1 MRVQGLLQ
9 LGMLTSTLTV
19 NLRKGFN
26 CHPSK
31 LLELTSDSI
40 MGAKIKLRYYNQSD
54 SYIQYQQQSKKK
66 KEFKNTIYSDLKT
79 MTYLTIN

>member
-1 MRVQGLLQ
+1 
-9 LGMLTSTLTV
+9 
-19 NLRKGFN
+19 
-26 CHPSK
+26 
-31 LLELTSDSI
+31 